1 MAIALFCVGGFAHQM
16 ISALVNTLS
25 ADVFDPE
32 EVGTASASP
41 EWPRG
46 SAASASLLVGALAD
60 KIGYA
65 PLFACLGLFDIIGVT
80 LLAMLIRGQ
89 SKQERLLARHA

>member
-32 EVGTASASP
+32 EVGTASSFA
-41 EWPRG
+41 G
-46 SAASASLLVGALAD
+46 MAAWIGGPASLLVGALAD